1 MVAPEL
7 QIGMLSTQHRHIRR
21 ELDPAVPVFGQSSR
35 NGTIAPSATLQ
46 SLLNENFPPLANLSS
61 DDSV

>member
-46 SLLNENFPPLANLSS
+46 SLAERKLSAFG
-61 DDSV
+61 